1 MSLVRF
7 GVSMEEELVQLL
19 DELADRE
26 GYDNRSE
33 ALRSLVR
40 KELARDSGP
49 GDDRQVAGIVSLL
62 YPYGRRLVD
71 APVAAYP
78 SLQITANLQ
87 LHLQGNVT
95 LKILVI
101 QGTGAEVHAWARRVV
116 SQRGV
121 LGELS
126 VVATE
131 EVYTALAGGG
141 GEPGAKA

>member
-19 DELADRE
+19 DELASRE

-40 KELARDSGP
+40 KELARNSGP
-49 GDDRQVAGIVSLL
+49 RDEGDVAGIVTLL
-62 YPYGRRLVD
+62 FPYGRKLVE

-95 LKILVI
+95 LKVLVI
-101 QGTGAEVHAWARRVV
+101 QGSASDVHAWTRMVI

-121 LGELS
+121 LGKLS
-126 VVATE
+126 VIATE
-131 EVYTALAGGG
+131 DV
-141 GEPGAKA
+141 